1 VDDQQGRTVAVL
13 LVDER
18 KYVASN
24 CESEW
29 ARGAQRL
36 ALPDSRLGDGELA
49 GTTLFVRRD
58 DTAVGLDH
66 PPDPF

>member
-1 VDDQQGRTVAVL
+1 VTVL
-13 LVDER
+13 LIDER
-18 KYVASN
+18 KYAASN

-36 ALPDSRLGDGELA
+36 ALPDSRLGDGALA

-58 DTAVGLDH
+58 DTPVGLEH
-66 PPDPF
+66 APDAF